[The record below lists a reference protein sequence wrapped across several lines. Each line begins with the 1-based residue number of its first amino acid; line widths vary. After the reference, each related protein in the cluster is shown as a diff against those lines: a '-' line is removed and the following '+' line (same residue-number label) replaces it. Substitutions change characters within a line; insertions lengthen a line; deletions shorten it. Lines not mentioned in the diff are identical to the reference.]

1 MRRIPSFRVLFSAV
15 LCCCAAGGLTAQTNP
30 NLEDNSVTVV
40 TNFEARLTDAERVM
54 VNPVPPPTDT
64 TSRRQTYSIL
74 PRPLTVTYP
83 APTIRP
89 RAVQRAEP
97 ETINNGYAKIG
108 FGVPN
113 ALYGDV
119 SYDLT
124 GQDNFDLGLFAN
136 HYSFNNDGQVAN
148 QRASD
153 TRVGAR
159 GNYLFEQGF
168 AVKGGVSYDTRSRYY
183 YGYNFPEV
191 PFDSLTEP
199 TVFDPDDVR
208 QRFNTF
214 AVDAQLYNG
223 TRTEG
228 DIDYR
233 AGISL
238 YLMNADPSVRESN
251 FDINIGGTK
260 WINGENPLDVEF
272 LASFTAFK
280 DTTTQNLNVISL
292 SPSYTVAVNDRIKL
306 KAGVRLTSQED
317 DFDVFPNVTA
327 SAVLV
332 DGLLSAFA
340 GVEGNVQKNT
350 LRTLSDYN
358 PWINTRLRVRNS
370 EATRY
375 YGGVEGT
382 FRGIAYRAEAG
393 YKYLD
398 NLALYV
404 TRRDGINE
412 YPDFNVIYDD
422 GSQVYLQATATLPLV
437 ENLDLNATVVQRF
450 YSMEDEEKP
459 WHLPSFSLNAAGI
472 YTLTNLPLQVRADFF
487 MENGLPYP
495 TLDGGSDNLN
505 ALLDLSLSAEYAFT
519 ERFGAWVRVNNLLNN
534 RRERF
539 FQYPTIGTN
548 FMVGATAAF

>member
-1 MRRIPSFRVLFSAV
+1 MV
-15 LCCCAAGGLTAQTNP
+15 GLLSAQTNP
-30 NLEDNSVTVV
+30 DLDDNSVTVV

-54 VNPVPPPTDT
+54 VNPVPPPADT

-74 PRPLTVTYP
+74 PRPLTVDYP

-89 RAVQRAEP
+89 RAIQRAEAEP
-97 ETINNGYAKIG
+97 INNGYAKLG
-108 FGVPN
+108 VGVPN
-113 ALYGDV
+113 ALFGDV

-124 GQDNFDLGLFAN
+124 GQDNLDLGFFAN
-136 HYSFNNDGQVAN
+136 HYSFNNDGNVEN

-168 AVKGGVSYDTRSRYY
+168 AVKGGLSYDTRSRYY

-191 PFDSLTEP
+191 ALDSTEEAPSFDAE
-199 TVFDPDDVR
+199 DVR

-214 AVDAQLYNG
+214 ALDAQLYNG

-233 AGISL
+233 AGINV

-251 FDINIGGTK
+251 FDINVGGTK
-260 WINGENPLDVEF
+260 WINDNPIDVEF

-280 DTTTQNLNVISL
+280 DTVTQNLNVISL
-292 SPSYTVAVNDRIKL
+292 SPSYTVLVADRVKL

-317 DFDVFPNVTA
+317 DFDVFPNFTA
-327 SAVLV
+327 SAALV
-332 DGLLSAFA
+332 DGLLTAFA

-350 LRTLSDYN
+350 LRRLSDYN
-358 PWINTRLRVRNS
+358 PWINPRLRLRNS

-398 NLALYV
+398 NLALFI
-404 TRRDGINE
+404 TRRNGDGI
-412 YPDFNVIYDD
+412 PDFEVIYDD

-437 ENLDLNATVVQRF
+437 ENLDLSGTVVQRF
-450 YSMEDEEKP
+450 YSMENQEKP

-487 MENGLPYP
+487 MENGLPYQ
-495 TLDGGSDNLN
+495 TLEGGADNLN
-505 ALLDLSLSAEYAFT
+505 ALLDLSLSAEYTFT
-519 ERFGAWVRVNNLLNN
+519 ERLGAWVRVNNLLNN
-534 RRERF
+534 KRERF

>member
-1 MRRIPSFRVLFSAV
+1 MRLSHLLLTGC
-15 LCCCAAGGLTAQTNP
+15 LCGMVGLLSAQTNP
-30 NLEDNSVTVV
+30 DLDDNSVTVV

-74 PRPLTVTYP
+74 PRPLTVDYP

-89 RAVQRAEP
+89 RAIQRAEAEP
-97 ETINNGYAKIG
+97 INNGYAKLG

-113 ALYGDV
+113 ALFGDV

-124 GQDNFDLGLFAN
+124 GQDNLDLGFFAN
-136 HYSFNNDGQVAN
+136 HYSFNNDGNVEN

-168 AVKGGVSYDTRSRYY
+168 AVKGGLSYDTRSRYY

-191 PFDSLTEP
+191 ALDSTEEAPSFDAE
-199 TVFDPDDVR
+199 DVR

-214 AVDAQLYNG
+214 ALDAQLYNG

-233 AGISL
+233 AGINV

-251 FDINIGGTK
+251 FDINVGGTK
-260 WINGENPLDVEF
+260 WINDNPIDVEF

-280 DTTTQNLNVISL
+280 DTVTQNLNVISL
-292 SPSYTVAVNDRIKL
+292 SPSYTVLVADRVKL

-317 DFDVFPNVTA
+317 DFDVFPNFTA
-327 SAVLV
+327 SAALV
-332 DGLLSAFA
+332 DGLLTAFA

-350 LRTLSDYN
+350 LRRLSDYN
-358 PWINTRLRVRNS
+358 PWINTRLRLRNS

-398 NLALYV
+398 NLALFI
-404 TRRDGINE
+404 TRRNGDGI
-412 YPDFNVIYDD
+412 PDFEVIYDD

-437 ENLDLNATVVQRF
+437 ENLDLSGTVVQRF
-450 YSMEDEEKP
+450 YSMENQEKP

-487 MENGLPYP
+487 MENGLPYQ
-495 TLDGGSDNLN
+495 TLEGGADNLN
-505 ALLDLSLSAEYAFT
+505 ALLDLSLSAEYTFT
-519 ERFGAWVRVNNLLNN
+519 ERLGAWVRVNNLLNN
-534 RRERF
+534 KRERF

>member
-1 MRRIPSFRVLFSAV
+1 MRLSHLLLTGC
-15 LCCCAAGGLTAQTNP
+15 LCGMVGLLSAQTNP
-30 NLEDNSVTVV
+30 DLDDNSVTVV

-54 VNPVPPPTDT
+54 VNPVPPPADT

-74 PRPLTVTYP
+74 PRPLTVDYP

-89 RAVQRAEP
+89 RAIQRAEAEP
-97 ETINNGYAKIG
+97 INNGYAKLG
-108 FGVPN
+108 VGVPN
-113 ALYGDV
+113 ALFGDV

-124 GQDNFDLGLFAN
+124 GQDNLDLGFFAN
-136 HYSFNNDGQVAN
+136 HYSFNNDGNVEN

-168 AVKGGVSYDTRSRYY
+168 AVKGGLSYDTRSRYY

-191 PFDSLTEP
+191 ALDSTEEAPSFDAE
-199 TVFDPDDVR
+199 DVR

-214 AVDAQLYNG
+214 ALDAQLYNG

-233 AGISL
+233 AGINV

-251 FDINIGGTK
+251 FDINVGGTK
-260 WINGENPLDVEF
+260 WINDNPIDVEF

-280 DTTTQNLNVISL
+280 DTVTQNLNVISL
-292 SPSYTVAVNDRIKL
+292 SPSYTVLVADRVKL

-317 DFDVFPNVTA
+317 DFDVFPNFTA
-327 SAVLV
+327 SAALV
-332 DGLLSAFA
+332 DGLLTAFA

-350 LRTLSDYN
+350 LRRLSDYN
-358 PWINTRLRVRNS
+358 PWINTRLRLRNS

-398 NLALYV
+398 NLALFI
-404 TRRDGINE
+404 TRRNGDGI
-412 YPDFNVIYDD
+412 PDFEVIYDD

-437 ENLDLNATVVQRF
+437 ENLDLSGTVVQRF
-450 YSMEDEEKP
+450 YSMENQEKP

-487 MENGLPYP
+487 MENGLPYQ
-495 TLDGGSDNLN
+495 TLEGGADNLN
-505 ALLDLSLSAEYAFT
+505 ALLDLSLSAEYTFT
-519 ERFGAWVRVNNLLNN
+519 ERLGAWVRVNNLLNN
-534 RRERF
+534 KRERF